1 MRRGYDAL
9 DRSFHR
15 TVRGAA
21 RPNLRGVI
29 GSVLV
34 LMGAATAVQT
44 WNLGSG
50 RGSNPANTIDGMSY
64 WVVQL
69 IIIGVVT
76 AVALGVYRLRT
87 RRAMRAGSSLA
98 RPAFSG
104 RRGTTVLLGSTLIM
118 TAALSAGALALDS
131 TRTHHGV
138 GAGRIPWTGVLGLV
152 IGVTALIGLA
162 VALALG
168 ARAEGHVRRG
178 A

>member
-1 MRRGYDAL
+1 MTPLIGVFIAL
-9 DRSFHR
+9 FA
-15 TVRGAA
+15 GLLA
-21 RPNLRGVI
+21 PNLRGVI

-118 TAALSAGALALDS
+118 TAALSAGAGARQHS
-131 TRTHHGV
+131 NPPRGRRRTHPVDRCV
-138 GAGRIPWTGVLGLV
+138 GPGHRCDGIDRACRRSRGRC
-152 IGVTALIGLA
+152 
-162 VALALG
+162 
-168 ARAEGHVRRG
+168 AR
-178 A
+178 